1 MADSEMSLRR
11 CDYPASRVS
20 VSLNDGRTLEES
32 VTVQRG
38 DAQNPVDH
46 EELLGKF
53 RFIAG
58 DALGESRTQQV
69 IDAVARLDSLGDIG
83 ELTLLIG
90 DKYPPFRK
98 GGLGEFL

>member
-1 MADSEMSLRR
+1 
-11 CDYPASRVS
+11 

-58 DALGESRTQQV
+58 DALGESRIKQV
-69 IDAVARLDSLGDIG
+69 IDTVARLDSLDDIG
-83 ELTLLIG
+83 ELTAL
-90 DKYPPFRK
+90 
-98 GGLGEFL
+98 LGEK